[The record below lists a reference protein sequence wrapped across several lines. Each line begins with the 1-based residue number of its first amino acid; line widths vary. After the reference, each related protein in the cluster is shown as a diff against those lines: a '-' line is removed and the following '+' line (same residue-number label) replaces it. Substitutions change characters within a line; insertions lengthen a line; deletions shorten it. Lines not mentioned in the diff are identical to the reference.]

1 MKKGYLFLIGG
12 AEDRKGDKQVLQ
24 HLVNSTRPATIV
36 IIPTASGY
44 PLDVYR
50 DYADAFRD
58 LGVQDVECLDI
69 RYRDE
74 TDRIENIEVIDK
86 ADLIYFGGGDQV
98 KLVDV
103 INGTR
108 LFDRMRARFES
119 GEMHIAGTS
128 AGAAAAG
135 NPILY
140 KGDRRGF
147 KKGSIK
153 FSEGFGFVD
162 GVAIDTHFSAR
173 KRLSRLCQLLVS
185 GHCRKGIGLDEDTG
199 IMIDANL
206 HLTVIG
212 RGMVTIVNSTHVSG
226 SNYRAISNGEKLR
239 FNNMHVGFLPAGTR
253 FSIRKWSI
261 LSRSS
266 RS

>member
-12 AEDRKGDKQVLQ
+12 AEDRKGDKHVLK
-24 HLVNSTRPATIV
+24 HLVEQTHPNNII
-36 IIPTASGY
+36 IIPTASDY
-44 PLDVYR
+44 PQDVYR
-50 DYADAFRD
+50 SYADAFRD
-58 LGVQDVECLDI
+58 LGIKEIECLGI

-74 TDRIENIEVIDK
+74 VDREKNLEAIDRTDLV
-86 ADLIYFGGGDQV
+86 YFGGGDQV
-98 KLVDV
+98 KLVATL
-103 INGTR
+103 NRTR
-108 LFDRMRARFES
+108 LFDRISERLEN
-119 GEMHIAGTS
+119 GDLHIAGTS

-140 KGDRRGF
+140 NGDRRGL

-153 FSEGFGFVD
+153 FSEGFGFID

-173 KRLSRLCQLLVS
+173 KRLARLCQLLVS

-199 IMIDANL
+199 IMIHPNL
-206 HLTVIG
+206 HFTVIG
-212 RGMVTIVNSTHVSG
+212 SGMVTIVSSTHVSG
-226 SNYRAISNGEKLR
+226 SNYRAIANGENLR

-261 LSRSS
+261 LGRSRH
-266 RS
+266 

>member
-1 MKKGYLFLIGG
+1 MKKGNLFLIGG
-12 AEDRKGDKQVLQ
+12 AEDREGSKQVLK
-24 HLVNSTRPATIV
+24 HLVDDTRPTTIIV
-36 IIPTASGY
+36 IPTASAY
-44 PLDVYR
+44 PNDVYR
-50 DYADAFRD
+50 SYADAFRD
-58 LGVQDVECLDI
+58 LGVQEVECLDI

-74 TDRIENIEVIDK
+74 TDRRENFDVVER

-103 INGTR
+103 LNGTR
-108 LFDRMRARFES
+108 LFDRIRARFES
-119 GEMHIAGTS
+119 GRMHIAGTS

-147 KKGSIK
+147 KKGSIE

-173 KRLSRLCQLLVS
+173 RRLSRLCQLLVS
-185 GHCRKGIGLDEDTG
+185 GHCRRGIGLDEDTG
-199 IMIDANL
+199 IMINAN
-206 HLTVIG
+206 HHFTVIG
-212 RGMVTIVNSTHVSG
+212 SGMVTIVNSTHVSG
-226 SNYRAISNGEKLR
+226 SNYRSISNGQKLR

-253 FSIRKWSI
+253 FSLKRWSI